1 MKWFPSRL
9 EESVCTNLLLRL
21 DEYNIGGVNVTTL
34 DDFVGTKSLQA
45 IVATYKQ
52 GQPLRAPYVTP
63 TRTPSLPDS
72 GVWSTSSQVSSSSGI
87 DQISVNISSESIT
100 QRLQTPLLVWVDDN
114 PQNNKRHIKYADQ
127 EGLPVLEMESTAEAK
142 IWIDENLGIPLE
154 LVLKPRFSPCQ
165 QLWPR
170 NSFYNG

>member
-1 MKWFPSRL
+1 L

-45 IVATYKQ
+45 IVAAYNQ
-52 GQPLRAPYVTP
+52 GQPLRLPRVNTP
-63 TRTPSLPDS
+63 TTTHSLPDS

-87 DQISVNISSESIT
+87 DQTSINMSESIT
-100 QRLQTPLLVWVDDN
+100 RRLQTPLLVWVDDN

-127 EGLPVLEMESTAEAK
+127 EGLPVLEMSSTAEAK
-142 IWIDENLGIPLE
+142 IWIDENLGIPL
-154 LVLKPRFSPCQ
+154 
-165 QLWPR
+165 
-170 NSFYNG
+170 N